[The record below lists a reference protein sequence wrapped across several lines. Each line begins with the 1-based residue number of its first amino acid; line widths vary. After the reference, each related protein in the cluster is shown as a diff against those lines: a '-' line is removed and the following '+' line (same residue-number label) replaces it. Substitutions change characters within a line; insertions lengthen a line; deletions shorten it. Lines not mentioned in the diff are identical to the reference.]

1 MTVELTREQL
11 QATTESLRPLD
22 SEIPTHQDTEYEL
35 DQSESLTFLYNLLY
49 DQESYLTKAD
59 ILSILN
65 SLKMRE
71 ETLPFSFSQQTL
83 NKKNIDIQGV
93 RWTND
98 LREKFNADRRRIGSV
113 NWFHNVPNSFESAY
127 NVCCYLCA

>member
-11 QATTESLRPLD
+11 MASSETLRSPVTQVH
-22 SEIPTHQDTEYEL
+22 SHQDTEYEL

-49 DQESYLTKAD
+49 DEQSCLTKAD
-59 ILSILN
+59 ILNILN

-71 ETLPFSFSQQTL
+71 ETLPFSITSSDGKLT
-83 NKKNIDIQGV
+83 DIQGV

-98 LREKFNADRRRIGSV
+98 LRDKFYADRRRIGSM
-113 NWFHNVPNSFESAY
+113 NWFHNIPGSFQLAQD
-127 NVCCYLCA
+127 VC